1 MKREI
6 RLAALLP
13 PLLAV
18 MLTAAGCGGMFK
30 DVVPKKNAR
39 EVGFLPVFSWKAKDA
54 VADLKFELYRAAD
67 FNVEAKQAVGEP
79 ILRAAN
85 FTPFPEQKIALAD
98 TETLI
103 SRYRAEGEFLASAS
117 EGLEP
122 ETDYVWV
129 LSGTGPKGPI
139 MEIYKFRT
147 RKDYYRPD

>member
-1 MKREI
+1 MKRGI

-18 MLTAAGCGGMFK
+18 MLAAAGCGGTFT
-30 DVVPKKNAR
+30 DVVPKKNAND
-39 EVGFLPVFSWKAKDA
+39 VGFLPTFSWTAKNTLT
-54 VADLKFELYRAAD
+54 DLKFELYRAAD

-79 ILRAAN
+79 ILRATN

-98 TETLI
+98 METLI
-103 SRYRAEGEFLASAS
+103 NRYRAEGEFVVSGS

-129 LSGTGPKGPI
+129 LSGAGPKGPVL
-139 MEIYKFRT
+139 EIYKFRT